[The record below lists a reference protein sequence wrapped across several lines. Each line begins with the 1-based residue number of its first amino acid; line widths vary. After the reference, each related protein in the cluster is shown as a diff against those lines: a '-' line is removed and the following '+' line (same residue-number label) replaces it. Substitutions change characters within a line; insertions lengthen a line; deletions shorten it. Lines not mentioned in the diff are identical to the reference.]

1 VGRRRLLALCLC
13 VLASA
18 AALAA
23 RQDWHDPFVASF
35 DAAWQT
41 VDETFV
47 DPTFGGLDWPAV
59 RTELRPRVQSAASP
73 DAARAVISEMLAR
86 LRRSH
91 YSLLTGGADAMP
103 GDAIVPIDVRVI
115 DGDVVMTRVFG
126 GAAAD
131 RAVLAPGARILSIDG
146 ELASTWAAK
155 AAGPDARSRALDVW
169 RRATR
174 ALHGV
179 PGSVARLRVRLP
191 DGRESAADVAR
202 VQPAGERIRLGNLP
216 PLDVAVDAREA
227 TTPGR
232 RRAGVIAFNLWMAS
246 AAAGIDEAVDRFR
259 DRAGL
264 VIDLRGNPGGLVLM
278 ISGVAGHVLAD
289 PVVLGEMKTRTNTLT
304 LRANPRLSTADGR
317 RVAPFAGPVAIL
329 VDELTASASE
339 CFAGAL
345 QGLGR
350 ARVFGTQTMGQA
362 LPASTRTLPS
372 GDVLLYA
379 IGDFVTASGRRLEGD
394 GVVPDEP
401 IRLSIE
407 RLAAG
412 GDPALD
418 AALRWIDRQSP

>member
-1 VGRRRLLALCLC
+1 VGGRRLFALCFG
-13 VLASA
+13 VLAA
-18 AALAA
+18 AAAA
-23 RQDWHDPFVASF
+23 AAAQDWHDPFVASF

-59 RTELRPRVQSAASP
+59 RTELRPRVQTAASP
-73 DAARAVISEMLAR
+73 EAARAVISEMLAR

-91 YSLLTGGADAMP
+91 YSLLTGGADALP
-103 GDAIVPIDVRVI
+103 GEAIVPIDVRVL
-115 DGDVVMTRVFG
+115 DGDVVITRVVG
-126 GAAAD
+126 GTAAD
-131 RAVLAPGARILSIDG
+131 RAVIAPGARILGVDD
-146 ELASTWAAK
+146 ERASTWVSQANGA
-155 AAGPDARSRALDVW
+155 DARSRALDVW

-179 PGSVARLRVRLP
+179 AGSIARVRVRLP
-191 DGRESAADVAR
+191 DGREAEAGVAR
-202 VQPAGERIRLGNLP
+202 VEPAGERVRLGNLP
-216 PLDVAVDAREA
+216 PLDVAVDARDA

-246 AAAGIDEAVDRFR
+246 AAAGIDQAVDRFR

-289 PVVLGEMKTRTNTLT
+289 PVVLGEMRTRTNTLT

-350 ARVFGTQTMGQA
+350 ARVFGAQTMGQA

-379 IGDFVTASGRRLEGD
+379 IGDFVTASGRRLEGE

-401 IRLSIE
+401 IRLSVE
-407 RLAAG
+407 GLAGG
-412 GDPALD
+412 GDPALE
-418 AALRWIDRQSP
+418 AALRWIDRQTS